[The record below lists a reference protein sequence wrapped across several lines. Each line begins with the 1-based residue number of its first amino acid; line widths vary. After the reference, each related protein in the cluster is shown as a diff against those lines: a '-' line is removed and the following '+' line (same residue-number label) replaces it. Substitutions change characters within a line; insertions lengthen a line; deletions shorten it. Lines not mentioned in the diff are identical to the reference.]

1 MNQIVFLNQFTKP
14 ILHCSLSLV
23 LMCSLAISATARAE
37 TPQSILK
44 QYEAQSK
51 QTVSPDRGRVLFTTN
66 HGRDWCCDSCHGN
79 PPTQA
84 GKHASTG
91 KSIAPLAPAFNPER
105 FTDVNAD
112 APQDRITK
120 SAWFIRK
127 HDDVS
132 ARTWKL
138 AAVKSPSNCIACH
151 QQANLGDFNEHRVH
165 IPR

>member
-1 MNQIVFLNQFTKP
+1 MNQILFPNKFTKP
-14 ILHCSLSLV
+14 ILHCSLSFA
-23 LMCSLAISATARAE
+23 LMCGLAISATAQAE

-66 HGRDWCCDSCHGN
+66 HGRDWWCDSCHGN

-84 GKHASTG
+84 VKHALTG
-91 KSIAPLAPAFNPER
+91 KSITPLAPAFSPER
-105 FTDVNAD
+105 FTDVTAD
-112 APQDRITK
+112 VPQHRITN
-120 SAWFIRK
+120 SAWFIHK

-132 ARTWKL
+132 AQTWKL